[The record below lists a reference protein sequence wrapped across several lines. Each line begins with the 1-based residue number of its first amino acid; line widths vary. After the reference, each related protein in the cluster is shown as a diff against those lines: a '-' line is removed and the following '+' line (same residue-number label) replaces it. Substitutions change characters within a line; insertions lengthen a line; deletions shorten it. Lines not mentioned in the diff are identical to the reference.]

1 MIEGRP
7 RAALLF
13 GPPAVRFA
21 AEEVPMIVR
30 LLAAALAFAAGGAHA
45 QENAAARS
53 LAASCAACHGTDGRS
68 VTQEVPSLAGLPRE
82 QIVAQMRAFR
92 DGTRPASI
100 MPQIAKGYSEAQVE
114 ALADYFARR
123 PR

>member
-1 MIEGRP
+1 MIS
-7 RAALLF
+7 
-13 GPPAVRFA
+13 
-21 AEEVPMIVR
+21 R
-30 LLAAALAFAAGGAHA
+30 LLAAALGLTAALAHG
-45 QENAAARS
+45 QESPAARS
-53 LAASCAACHGTDGRS
+53 LAATCAACHGTDGRS

-92 DGTRPASI
+92 DGTRAASI
-100 MPQIAKGYSEAQVE
+100 MPQIAKGYSEAEIQ

>member
-1 MIEGRP
+1 
-7 RAALLF
+7 
-13 GPPAVRFA
+13 
-21 AEEVPMIVR
+21 MIVR
-30 LLAAALAFAAGGAHA
+30 LLAAALALAAGGAHA

-53 LAASCAACHGTDGRS
+53 LAATCAACHGTDGRS

-82 QIVAQMRAFR
+82 HIVAQMRAFR
-92 DGTRPASI
+92 DGTRAASI
-100 MPQIAKGYSEAQVE
+100 MPQIAKGYNDAQIE

>member
-1 MIEGRP
+1 MIS
-7 RAALLF
+7 
-13 GPPAVRFA
+13 
-21 AEEVPMIVR
+21 R
-30 LLAAALAFAAGGAHA
+30 LLAAALGLTAALA
-45 QENAAARS
+45 QGQDSPAARS

-82 QIVAQMRAFR
+82 HIVAQMRAFR
-92 DGTRPASI
+92 DGTRAASI
-100 MPQIAKGYSEAQVE
+100 MPQIAKGYNDAQVE